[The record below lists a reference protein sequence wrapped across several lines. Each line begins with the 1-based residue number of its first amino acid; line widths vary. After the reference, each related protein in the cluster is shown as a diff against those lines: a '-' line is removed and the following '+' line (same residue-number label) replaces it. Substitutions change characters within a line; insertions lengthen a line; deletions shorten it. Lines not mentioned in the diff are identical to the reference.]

1 MALKHAV
8 LLSCC
13 VLLESRRVNIFAVF
27 MFDCGL
33 VMNFF
38 IYPLVNLSLVS
49 NCQTVYYLANIVLFI
64 CSLCKCS

>member
-13 VLLESRRVNIFAVF
+13 VILQSLRVNIGAVF

-38 IYPLVNLSLVS
+38 LSFGKSEFGKQLS
-49 NCQTVYYLANIVLFI
+49 NGLLF
-64 CSLCKCS
+64 S